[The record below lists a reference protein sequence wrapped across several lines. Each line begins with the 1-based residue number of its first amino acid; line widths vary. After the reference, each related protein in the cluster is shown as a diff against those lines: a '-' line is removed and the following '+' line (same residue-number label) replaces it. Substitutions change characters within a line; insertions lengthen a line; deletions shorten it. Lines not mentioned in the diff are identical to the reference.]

1 MGSPLVFVPVFGQLD
16 LARRA
21 LRALDVHTPED
32 VAFLVVDDCG
42 PDRVSEQW
50 LDEVLQPLRVR
61 ELVVNEENL
70 GFVRSA
76 NAAFARR
83 DGHDVVV
90 VNSDVVVYAGWLGL
104 LRAAAGQGVASVT
117 ALSNNGSI
125 ATVAESTAYLT
136 VESLSALAAQAIAA
150 PPSPY
155 EIPVGVGHCIY
166 LSNDALDDVG
176 GFDEA
181 FSPGYGEE
189 VDWSIRARRRGWRHV
204 AAPGVI
210 VWHDAGASFGSRRM
224 LRRRHELRLALRY
237 PHEFVALR
245 LRRWMCV
252 DNGLMRG

>member
-21 LRALDVHTPED
+21 LRALDAHTPND

-42 PDRVSEQW
+42 PDRVSAQW
-50 LDEVLQPLRVR
+50 LDEVLQPFRVR

-90 VNSDVVVYAGWLGL
+90 VNSDVVVYAGWLAHLG
-104 LRAAAGQGVASVT
+104 AAAGPGVASVT

-125 ATVAESTAYLT
+125 ATVPEPTSYPT
-136 VESLSALAAQAIAA
+136 VESLSALAAQADAV
-150 PPSPY
+150 PPPPF
-155 EIPVGVGHCIY
+155 EIPVGVGHCLY
-166 LSNDALDDVG
+166 LSDEALTDVG
-176 GFDEA
+176 VFDEA

-204 AAPGVI
+204 VAPGVI
-210 VWHDAGASFGSRRM
+210 VWHDAGASFGTRRM
-224 LRRRHELRLALRY
+224 LRRWHELRLALRY
-237 PHEFVALR
+237 PREFVGVR
-245 LRRWMCV
+245 LQRW
-252 DNGLMRG
+252 GRFEGGG